1 MDAPYTNILSNAH
14 QLLPSNLD
22 AEYRIELD
30 QYKEESDS
38 DVSWKKNSPT
48 SISHLCIEIV
58 ATRG

>member
-38 DVSWKKNSPT
+38 DVSWKKKLT
-48 SISHLCIEIV
+48 IF
-58 ATRG
+58 A